1 MRPTTARV
9 DQGSSALQSLR
20 ERPWGGERSSAHVQH
35 GLTGTV
41 GVGRPRYGPTPL
53 HPPRKRCLRTA
64 QRKKSHVMR
73 PSTARAVTASLQ
85 VIFTRSRCILLTPPL
100 HCRRDSR
107 RGWHG
112 WALCASPPRAGP
124 CPRHRTGVVGLTRR
138 QDFVAAS
145 APSITRHAV
154 IMHPRLR
161 KPRRPAAGWA
171 SRGWVSCGWPPP
183 GLCTGRAILMPIR
196 VGAARSVNHWEG
208 HARGAMRPAER
219 LTADGQ
225 VTSDRHAGGG

>member
-85 VIFTRSRCILLTPPL
+85 VISTRSRCILLTPPL
-100 HCRRDSR
+100 HCRQDSR

-112 WALCASPPRAGP
+112 WPLCASPPRAGP
-124 CPRHRTGVVGLTRR
+124 CLVCAQAEQSSCPYVWGL
-138 QDFVAAS
+138 
-145 APSITRHAV
+145 P
-154 IMHPRLR
+154 
-161 KPRRPAAGWA
+161 
-171 SRGWVSCGWPPP
+171 
-183 GLCTGRAILMPIR
+183 
-196 VGAARSVNHWEG
+196 RSVNHWEG

-219 LTADGQ
+219 LTAYGQ